1 MYSDRK
7 PTIILLEPAPEPTAE
22 VLALVARM
30 RALSLA
36 DKELARLMEDLEPL
50 LPKAA
55 DPTRDIQSEDGR
67 QNYETSRTG

>member
-7 PTIILLEPAPEPTAE
+7 PTVIILEPAPEPTAE

-30 RALSLA
+30 RALSAA
-36 DKELARLMEDLEPL
+36 DKELARLIDELEPL

-55 DPTRDIQSEDGR
+55 EVASDDPK
-67 QNYETSRTG
+67 